1 MIIED
6 KKKLDLSII
15 INKPIASLQRTILP
29 ILNSLIELLIKINL
43 QTQTSLYLPQYY
55 KKRSN

>member
-43 QTQTSLYLPQYY
+43 QTPMSLYLPQYY

>member
-43 QTQTSLYLPQYY
+43 QTQMSLYLPQYY